1 MQEEIESAVTQH
13 KLDNAVKNRWI
24 NAMRKRSSSFRED
37 MKTLND
43 VMRAARHPKG
53 ALSLKLREMENN
65 SFTGFEL
72 HRRVPAHMW
81 CVTEAD
87 IDEFVKKVALAH
99 GAGRI
104 PNDTHPVTG
113 KNNEAHDHPD
123 FGPSIHMVVKYVVVP
138 ESQAAGGMSWALA
151 RHPDGLPVNIFMT
164 HCWEEGIYEFH
175 RKVKRYIHGGISAR
189 TNPETETDPRPAT
202 PHIWCCFLAN
212 PQCWPRQA
220 LKELLG
226 QDPMKSPFAK
236 ALMAKNGAGELLAKC
251 VWLVSNHATSIY
263 NRLWCVLELKIAM
276 DLGLPIVFSLSSA
289 SVRRRK
295 GDTPMPELTRNPQ
308 QKMRLNGVDL
318 GSYKVIDQLLLGFDG
333 VQHAECSDPDD
344 AKLIRDVV
352 KGSEGQ
358 LDTLIERIS
367 FANTY
372 AMLVRFHQYEIEE
385 KLGEAAIKDLLKGI
399 LVVDCTCLP

>member
-1 MQEEIESAVTQH
+1 
-13 KLDNAVKNRWI
+13 
-24 NAMRKRSSSFRED
+24 
-37 MKTLND
+37 
-43 VMRAARHPKG
+43 
-53 ALSLKLREMENN
+53 
-65 SFTGFEL
+65 
-72 HRRVPAHMW
+72 MW

-99 GAGRI
+99 AAGRI

-175 RKVKRYIHGGISAR
+175 RKVKRYIHGDISAR

-236 ALMAKNGAGELLAKC
+236 ALMTKNGAGELLAKC

-289 SVRRRK
+289 SLVPMFPPRPLFGGCWWNMCGFVAE
-295 GDTPMPELTRNPQ
+295 GDTPMPELTQNPQ

-318 GSYKVIDQLLLGFDG
+318 GSYNVNDQLLLGFDG

-372 AMLVRFHQYEIEE
+372 AMLVHDKHKIEE
-385 KLGEAAIKDLLKGI
+385 KLGKAVIKDLLKGI
-399 LVVDCTCLP
+399 LVVDCTFLP

>member
-1 MQEEIESAVTQH
+1 MGAGCSASRFAA
-13 KLDNAVKNRWI
+13 LNWSP
-24 NAMRKRSSSFRED
+24 SSVSS
-37 MKTLND
+37 N
-43 VMRAARHPKG
+43 G
-53 ALSLKLREMENN
+53 NN
-65 SFTGFEL
+65 SNNSKPTAAATATATTATTAATTTACEVYAQGFEL

-99 GAGRI
+99 ASGRI

-113 KNNEAHDHPD
+113 KNNEAHDHPL

-151 RHPDGLPVNIFMT
+151 RHPHGLPVNIFMT

-175 RKVKRYIHGGISAR
+175 RKVKRYIHGGISER
-189 TNPETETDPRPAT
+189 TMLETGTDSRPAT

-212 PQCWPRQA
+212 PQCWPRQD

-236 ALMAKNGAGELLAKC
+236 ALMAKNDTGELLVEC
-251 VWLVSNHATSIY
+251 VWLMSNRATSIY
-263 NRLWCVLELKIAM
+263 TRLWCVLELKIAM
-276 DLGLPIVFSLSSA
+276 DLGLPIVFSLSRA
-289 SVRRRK
+289 SGAGELRK
-295 GDTPMPELTRNPQ
+295 GELTRNPRQ
-308 QKMRLNGVDL
+308 AMRLNGVHL
-318 GSYKVIDQLLLGFDG
+318 GSYSVTDQLLLGFDG

-344 AKLIRDVV
+344 AKLIREVV
-352 KGSEGQ
+352 QGSEGQ

-367 FANTY
+367 CANTY
-372 AMLVRFHQYEIEE
+372 AMCVRDAHEIKE
-385 KLGEAAIKDLLKGI
+385 KLGKEAIKTLLKGI
-399 LVVDCTCLP
+399 LVIESRSLP